1 LTGRLFILRPEPG
14 ASQTARR
21 AQAMGFHPIIH
32 PLFAIKPVAWEPPD
46 PAAYDGVM
54 ITSANAVRHGG
65 PALARYHQLPLFAV
79 GQASAKAAREAG
91 FVDVR
96 EGDGGVAALLQ
107 RIADA
112 GFHRIL
118 HLSGRDV
125 TEADHPPVMV
135 ERRTVYESLADDD
148 AARSLAIRVI
158 AGDCLL
164 VHSPRAGRVI
174 AEYIDP
180 ARRGTLNVAAISPA
194 ALAAS
199 GTGWAQGEAPS
210 DPNDKAL
217 LALAAQLWL

>member
-1 LTGRLFILRPEPG
+1 MTGRLFILRPEPG
-14 ASQTARR
+14 ASQTAGR
-21 AQAMGFHPIIH
+21 AQAMGFHPVIH

-65 PALARYHQLPLFAV
+65 PALAHYHKLPLFAV
-79 GQASAKAAREAG
+79 GQASAKAAHEAG
-91 FVDVR
+91 FVDAR
-96 EGDGGVAALLQ
+96 AGDGDVAALLQ

-112 GFHRIL
+112 GFRSIL
-118 HLSGRDV
+118 HLSGREV
-125 TEADHPPVMV
+125 TDADHPAVIV
-135 ERRTVYESLADDD
+135 EQRTVYESVADDD
-148 AARSLAIRVI
+148 AGRGLAIRVI

-174 AEYIDP
+174 AEHIDP
-180 ARRGTLNVAAISPA
+180 TRRGTLNVAAISPA
-194 ALAAS
+194 ALAAC
-199 GTGWAQGEAPS
+199 GTGWAQGDAPS

>member
-1 LTGRLFILRPEPG
+1 MTGRLFILRPEPG
-14 ASQTARR
+14 ASQTAGR
-21 AQAMGFHPIIH
+21 AQAMGFHTVIH

-54 ITSANAVRHGG
+54 LTSANAVRHGG

-91 FVDVR
+91 FLDAR
-96 EGDGGVAALLQ
+96 EGDGDVAALLQ

-112 GFHRIL
+112 GFRSIL

-125 TEADHPPVMV
+125 TDADHPAVIV
-135 ERRTVYESLADDD
+135 ERRTVYESVADDD
-148 AARSLAIRVI
+148 AARALAIRVN

-174 AEYIDP
+174 AEHIDP
-180 ARRGTLNVAAISPA
+180 TRRGTLNVAAISPA
-194 ALAAS
+194 ALAAC
-199 GTGWAQGEAPS
+199 GTGWAQGEASS

>member
-1 LTGRLFILRPEPG
+1 MLRPEPG

-21 AQAMGFHPIIH
+21 AQAMGFHTVIH
-32 PLFAIKPVAWEPPD
+32 PLFAIRPVAWEPPD

-96 EGDGGVAALLQ
+96 EGYGGVAALLQ

-112 GFHRIL
+112 GFRRIL

-125 TEADHPPVMV
+125 TEAEHPAIKI
-135 ERRTVYESLADDD
+135 ERLSVYESVADDD
-148 AARSLAIRVI
+148 AARGLAVRVI

-164 VHSPRAGRVI
+164 VHSPRAGRVV
-174 AEYIDP
+174 ADHIDP
-180 ARRGTLNVAAISPA
+180 ARRSTLNVAAISPA
-194 ALAAS
+194 ALAAC
-199 GTGWAQGEAPS
+199 GTGWAQGQAPS